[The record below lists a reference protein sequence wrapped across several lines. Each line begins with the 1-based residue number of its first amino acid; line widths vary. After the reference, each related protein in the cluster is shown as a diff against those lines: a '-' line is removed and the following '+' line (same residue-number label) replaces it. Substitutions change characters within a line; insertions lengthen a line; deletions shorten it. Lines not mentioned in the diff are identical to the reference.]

1 MDILLALVL
10 KMLPLYGIMAAGYVL
25 GRKFPDTVAPTSTL
39 QIFLI
44 APVVL
49 AATIGGITFTPE
61 YLVLPILFYILCC
74 GVGLFTYRIA
84 GGNDG
89 SRNLLAFA
97 CGSSNNGYFG
107 LPIAMI
113 LFPPELVG
121 VFLLAGLG
129 FIFYENTLGYYL
141 IARGRFTAREALARL
156 SKLPTL
162 YGALL
167 GLLISALAIT
177 LPEPLT
183 IAAGNFRGAYV
194 VLGALIIGLGLSR
207 AKGFEMDRRFLA
219 IPLIM
224 KFMVWPALT
233 FGVAW
238 VDAQYIHFFD
248 ANARSIIMLLGLM
261 PLPANAVAFAL
272 QLNVHPEKAALVVF
286 LNTLVALFFIP
297 VMLMLTGM
305 L

>member
-1 MDILLALVL
+1 
-10 KMLPLYGIMAAGYVL
+10 MLPLYGIMAAGYVL
-25 GRKFPDTVAPTSTL
+25 GRKFPDTIAPTSTL

-49 AATIGGITFTPE
+49 AATIGTMSFSAE
-61 YLVLPILFYILCC
+61 YLLLPLIFYVLCC
-74 GVGLFTYRIA
+74 GVGLLTYRVT
-84 GGNDG
+84 GGHDG

-107 LPIAMI
+107 LPVAMI

-121 VFLLAGLG
+121 LFLLAGLG

-141 IARGRFTAREALARL
+141 IARGRFTARQALQRL
-156 SKLPTL
+156 TRLPTL
-162 YGALL
+162 YGAIL
-167 GLLISALAIT
+167 GVILSAIAFSM
-177 LPEPLT
+177 PEPLQP
-183 IAAGNFRGAYV
+183 AAQNFRGAYV

-207 AKGFEMDRRFLA
+207 AKGFEIDRRFLA

-224 KFMVWPALT
+224 KFMVWPLLT
-233 FGVAW
+233 WAFVW
-238 VDAQYIHFFD
+238 LDSNILFLFENDIH
-248 ANARSIIMLLGLM
+248 RIILLLGLM

-272 QLNVHPEKAALVVF
+272 QLNVHPERAAMVVFINTVVALVY
-286 LNTLVALFFIP
+286 IP
-297 VMLMLTGM
+297 AMLLLMGM